1 MLVLRVTH
9 LPSLS
14 VIFLG
19 GGHPR
24 RWPAGAPVSRP
35 QAPDPGPPL
44 PLSSYC
50 YFDIPERALQ
60 FVPFHFLSTSFAFPR
75 HRSFRDTEMKEFW
88 TSLASLLGVLAFC
101 QSPLQV
107 VFPPE
112 LRFASLKFLNRA
124 LNCFSSYCC
133 YDITEIDGVNT
144 NELYNAVQLYLSSFV
159 SASASCLS
167 LTRLIN
173 SSATAFGLSNNDC
186 FNDVFSGV
194 AVQREH
200 VVTQRQSQ
208 SFSWRPLPD
217 EKRGFTLWIRKR
229 DKDLILDSY
238 LDYVMDKANDIRRK
252 NQERLLYTNSRGG
265 SLDSRG
271 HPWES
276 VPFKHPSTFDT
287 LAMDPE
293 RKRDVMEDLRDFA
306 AGQAFYQQTGRAW
319 KRGYL
324 LYGPP
329 GMGKSSMIAAVANIL
344 GYDIYDL
351 ELTKVHANSEL
362 QKLLMKT
369 SSKSIIVIEDIDCSV
384 NVPNRSKAPHAS
396 ASRGYYNLGRLDAAR
411 GGGGVGNNN
420 TITLSGLLNFTDGPW
435 SCCGSER
442 IFVFTTNH
450 IEKLHPALLQS
461 GWMDMHIY
469 MSYCSYPAV
478 KILLRS
484 YLGSK
489 AEDLGEAGASELQEV
504 VEKAKM
510 TPADISEVLIK
521 NRRNK
526 EKAVGELREVLKARA
541 ERNEKYRG
549 GLREE
554 CELNGVVVEEEEEEE
569 EEREKRA
576 LVLENPKEGSDCDDD
591 SCKKVDGNNATITF
605 WGLLNFPDGLWSC

>member
-1 MLVLRVTH
+1 
-9 LPSLS
+9 
-14 VIFLG
+14 
-19 GGHPR
+19 
-24 RWPAGAPVSRP
+24 
-35 QAPDPGPPL
+35 
-44 PLSSYC
+44 
-50 YFDIPERALQ
+50 
-60 FVPFHFLSTSFAFPR
+60 
-75 HRSFRDTEMKEFW
+75 MKEFW
-88 TSLASLLGVLAFC
+88 TSFASLLDVLAFC
-101 QSPLQV
+101 QSLLQM

-124 LNCFSSYCC
+124 LNCFSSYCY

-159 SASASCLS
+159 SASGSRLS
-167 LTRLIN
+167 LTRAVN
-173 SSATAFGLSNNDC
+173 SSATTFGLSNNDC
-186 FNDVFSGV
+186 INDVFDGI
-194 AVQREH
+194 AVQWEH

-217 EKRGFTLWIRKR
+217 EKRGFTLRIRKR
-229 DKDLILDSY
+229 DKDRILDAY
-238 LDYVMDKANDIRRK
+238 LDYIMDKANDIRRK

-293 RKRDVMEDLRDFA
+293 RKRDIMEDLRDFA
-306 AGQAFYQQTGRAW
+306 AGQAFYQRTGRAW

-329 GMGKSSMIAAVANIL
+329 GTGKSSMIAAMANYL

-351 ELTKVHANSEL
+351 ELTEVHSNSEL
-362 QKLLMKT
+362 RKLLMKT

-384 NVPNRSKAPHAS
+384 NLSNRSKATRAAGAAPRS
-396 ASRGYYNLGRLDAAR
+396 YYDPGAPDAAR
-411 GGGGVGNNN
+411 GGEDGNN
-420 TITLSGLLNFTDGPW
+420 TITLSGLLNFTDGLW

-450 IEKLHPALLQS
+450 IEKLDPALLRS
-461 GWMDMHIY
+461 GRMDMHIY
-469 MSYCSYPAV
+469 MSYCSYPAL
-478 KILLRS
+478 KILLRN
-484 YLGSK
+484 YLGSE
-489 AEDLGEAGASELQEV
+489 AEDLGEAAASELREA

-526 EKAVGELREVLKARA
+526 EKAVGELLEVLKARA
-541 ERNEKYRG
+541 ESNEKYG
-549 GLREE
+549 GMREE
-554 CELNGVVVEEEEEEE
+554 CELNGVVMEEMEEEEQ
-569 EEREKRA
+569 EKRA
-576 LVLENPKEGSDCDDD
+576 LESPKEGSDCDDD
-591 SCKKVDGNNATITF
+591 SCKKVEDDDDEEKKKKKAI
-605 WGLLNFPDGLWSC
+605 

>member
-1 MLVLRVTH
+1 
-9 LPSLS
+9 
-14 VIFLG
+14 
-19 GGHPR
+19 
-24 RWPAGAPVSRP
+24 
-35 QAPDPGPPL
+35 
-44 PLSSYC
+44 
-50 YFDIPERALQ
+50 
-60 FVPFHFLSTSFAFPR
+60 
-75 HRSFRDTEMKEFW
+75 MKEFW

-124 LNCFSSYCC
+124 INCFSSYCC
-133 YDITEIDGVNT
+133 YDIAEIDGVNT

-159 SASASCLS
+159 SASASRLS
-167 LTRLIN
+167 LTRPIN
-173 SSATAFGLSNNDC
+173 SSATTFGLSNNDRI
-186 FNDVFSGV
+186 NDVFSGV
-194 AVQREH
+194 AVQWEH

-208 SFSWRPLPD
+208 SFSWQPLPD
-217 EKRGFTLWIRKR
+217 EKRGFTLWIQKR

-238 LDYVMDKANDIRRK
+238 LDYVMDKANDVRRK

-293 RKRDVMEDLRDFA
+293 RKRDVMEDLCDFA
-306 AGQAFYQQTGRAW
+306 AGQAFYRQTGRAW

-329 GMGKSSMIAAVANIL
+329 GMGKLSMIAAMAYFL
-344 GYDIYDL
+344 GYDIHDL
-351 ELTKVHANSEL
+351 KLTKVHSNSEL
-362 QKLLMKT
+362 RKLLMKT
-369 SSKSIIVIEDIDCSV
+369 SSKSITVIEDIDCSV
-384 NVPNRSKAPHAS
+384 NLSNRSKAPHAS
-396 ASRGYYNLGRLDAAR
+396 ASWGYYGPGGPDAAR
-411 GGGGVGNNN
+411 RGSGVRNNN

-442 IFVFTTNH
+442 IFVFAANH
-450 IEKLHPALLQS
+450 TEKLHPALLRS
-461 GWMDMHIY
+461 GRMDMHIY
-469 MSYCSYPAV
+469 MSYCSYPAL
-478 KILLRS
+478 KILRRS
-484 YLGSK
+484 YLGSDAK
-489 AEDLGEAGASELQEV
+489 DLGEAGASELQEA
-504 VEKAKM
+504 VEKAMM

-541 ERNEKYRG
+541 ERNEKYGG

-554 CELNGVVVEEEEEEE
+554 CELNGVVVEEEEEEGRGARE
-569 EEREKRA
+569 EGS
-576 LVLENPKEGSDCDDD
+576 GSDCDDD
-591 SCKKVDGNNATITF
+591 SCKKVDGNNTTITF
-605 WGLLNFPDGLWSC
+605 WGLLNFPDGLWSCCGDERVFIFTTNHIEKLDPELLQSSRMDMHICMS